1 MPYTQMRMFP
11 NIGDL
16 HRFTIQIRNRI
27 VGFYV
32 RPCGSF
38 ENEYDVDNFDVVV
51 RTSHIDYH
59 RGYEALTVAVIKAAN
74 YLHATEILTEQ
85 QTKYNAIRLPC
96 TARL

>member
-16 HRFTIQIRNRI
+16 HRFTIQLRNRI
-27 VGFYV
+27 LGFKV
-32 RPCGSF
+32 RPDGSF
-38 ENEYDVDNFDVVV
+38 ENEYDFDNFDVVV

-59 RGYEALTVAVIKAAN
+59 RGYEILMVAVIKTTN
-74 YLHATEILTEQ
+74 YLHATEVFKEQ
-85 QTKYNAIRLPC
+85 QTKYNAITLPN